1 MKELLIGLDI
11 GTSSVKAA
19 LFGRNGQLLEHSA
32 VPISVYTPHPGWVEQ
47 DPGDWWQAS
56 ARVLRQLMAQNDPAR
71 VIAIG
76 LSGQCPG
83 HVLVGSNH
91 LAVGRAI
98 IWQDQRAV
106 KEAKWLAEN
115 VPADKARDW
124 IGTVSLGDATCP
136 PARLLWLKDNHP
148 QEWEQALAVI
158 QPKDYI
164 ALQLTGVIATD
175 RYSAYCLGNADTG
188 TYAHDYFDLLGIPVN
203 KMPEMLVPT
212 QVVGNLTS
220 NAADDTG
227 LPKGTEVVIGTID
240 AYCDNL
246 AGGIAS
252 PGRAVDVAGTSEILS
267 QAVSKRVMGQG
278 VFPVSMGEEVT
289 FLCGPT
295 QAGGDTLRWLSE
307 CFFPEAVGSIPYE
320 KLEQEAAS
328 APAGSDGLIF
338 LPYLNGERAP
348 LWDAGAKAGFLGL
361 SYQHGRRHFCR
372 AVYESV
378 GYAIRHILEA
388 CEEAAGE
395 TAAEL
400 VICGG
405 GSRSNFWNQLKADIL
420 QLPVKPTAV
429 TQTGCLGAAIL
440 ASVGCGIY
448 PDHKYAS
455 EKMILFKTILQP
467 EKGTAEVY
475 EQGYQA
481 YRRAYPAL
489 KNIFPIG
496 KGRED

>member
-11 GTSSVKAA
+11 GTSSVKGV

-106 KEAKWLAEN
+106 KEAKCLAEN

-175 RYSAYCLGNADTG
+175 RYSAYCLGNVDTG

-203 KMPEMLVPT
+203 KMPEMLMPT

-220 NAADDTG
+220 NASDDTG
-227 LPKGTEVVIGTID
+227 LPKGTPVVIGTID

-267 QAVSKRVMGQG
+267 LAVLKRVMGQG

-295 QAGGDTLRWLSE
+295 QSGGDTLRWLSE

-328 APAGSDGLIF
+328 APAGRSGATTEADAPAASATARMRAAAATPGGGAPAVRAARSATADPSPGLA
-338 LPYLNGERAP
+338 PAVEGAAGKARRRRPSRARP
-348 LWDAGAKAGFLGL
+348 IPKAGRR
-361 SYQHGRRHFCR
+361 QGRQASR
-372 AVYESV
+372 
-378 GYAIRHILEA
+378 
-388 CEEAAGE
+388 
-395 TAAEL
+395 TA
-400 VICGG
+400 
-405 GSRSNFWNQLKADIL
+405 SRS
-420 QLPVKPTAV
+420 
-429 TQTGCLGAAIL
+429 
-440 ASVGCGIY
+440 
-448 PDHKYAS
+448 
-455 EKMILFKTILQP
+455 
-467 EKGTAEVY
+467 
-475 EQGYQA
+475 
-481 YRRAYPAL
+481 RARARGHT
-489 KNIFPIG
+489 K
-496 KGRED
+496 RSS